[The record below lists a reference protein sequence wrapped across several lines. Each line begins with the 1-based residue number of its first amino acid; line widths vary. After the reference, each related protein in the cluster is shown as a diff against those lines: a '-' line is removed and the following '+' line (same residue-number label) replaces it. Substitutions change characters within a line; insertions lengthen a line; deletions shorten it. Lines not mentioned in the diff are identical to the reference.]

1 MSERVRGGWEGEK
14 AQRIFDTTQNFD
26 QILNLVINAQPGT
39 FTNSS
44 GKEINVQDVVRV
56 KTFAEKGNLVPVTMV
71 ECITKKNG
79 LREAVVRAMAPRF
92 AAMESLTQIKA
103 WLDYAKTQ
111 EDLFQSA
118 TGIEACIPYF
128 NPNDGWDKFDPEN
141 PYWCRAGYRLFS
153 INQVAGATADQVRLV
168 ITGCVDNWSKAPLG
182 EVVKDPET
190 GKYAPKFNVPDIER
204 LRAAVVNKT
213 IATCWGGVGNP
224 NTTNPRGH
232 IEDPKAEAVL
242 FASLR
247 GFTSMW

>member
-44 GKEINVQDVVRV
+44 GKEINVQDVVSV
-56 KTFAEKGNLVPVTMV
+56 KTSAEKGNLVPVTMI

-118 TGIEACIPYF
+118 
-128 NPNDGWDKFDPEN
+128 
-141 PYWCRAGYRLFS
+141 
-153 INQVAGATADQVRLV
+153 
-168 ITGCVDNWSKAPLG
+168 LG
-182 EVVKDPET
+182 ENGQPLKIMFDSSGNPLNLAQTAQNLWYIIDFV
-190 GKYAPKFNVPDIER
+190 GKYPGYEMPNSEQFFNNFTSNYG
-204 LRAAVVNKT
+204 LR
-213 IATCWGGVGNP
+213 
-224 NTTNPRGH
+224 
-232 IEDPKAEAVL
+232 EAVKRS
-242 FASLR
+242 FVIARS
-247 GFTSMW
+247 GGPV

>member
-56 KTFAEKGNLVPVTMV
+56 KTSAEKGNLVPVTMI

-92 AAMESLTQIKA
+92 AAMESLAQIKA

-118 TGIEACIPYF
+118 
-128 NPNDGWDKFDPEN
+128 
-141 PYWCRAGYRLFS
+141 
-153 INQVAGATADQVRLV
+153 
-168 ITGCVDNWSKAPLG
+168 LG
-182 EVVKDPET
+182 ENGQPLKIMFDSSGNPLNLAQTAQNLWYIIDFV
-190 GKYAPKFNVPDIER
+190 GKYPGYEMPNSEQFFNNFTSNYG
-204 LRAAVVNKT
+204 LR
-213 IATCWGGVGNP
+213 
-224 NTTNPRGH
+224 
-232 IEDPKAEAVL
+232 EAVKRSFVIARSGGPL
-242 FASLR
+242 
-247 GFTSMW
+247 

>member
-44 GKEINVQDVVRV
+44 GKEINVQDVVSV
-56 KTFAEKGNLVPVTMV
+56 KTSAEKGNLVPVTMV

-118 TGIEACIPYF
+118 
-128 NPNDGWDKFDPEN
+128 
-141 PYWCRAGYRLFS
+141 
-153 INQVAGATADQVRLV
+153 
-168 ITGCVDNWSKAPLG
+168 LG
-182 EVVKDPET
+182 ENGQPLKIMFDSSGNPLNLAQTAQNLWYIIDFV
-190 GKYAPKFNVPDIER
+190 GKYPGYEMPNSEQFFNNFTSNYG
-204 LRAAVVNKT
+204 LR
-213 IATCWGGVGNP
+213 
-224 NTTNPRGH
+224 
-232 IEDPKAEAVL
+232 EAVKRS
-242 FASLR
+242 FVIARS
-247 GFTSMW
+247 GGPV